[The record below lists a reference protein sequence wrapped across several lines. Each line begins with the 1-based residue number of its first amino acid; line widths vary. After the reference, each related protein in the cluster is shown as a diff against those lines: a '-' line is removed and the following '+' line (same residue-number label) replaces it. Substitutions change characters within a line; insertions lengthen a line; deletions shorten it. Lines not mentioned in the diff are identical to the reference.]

1 MNQTNFDNAN
11 LFIHIMYIY
20 IIDISFKTIFIYKQC
35 TKHKTSIMEQEKY
48 ILFVYF
54 YSQLEL
60 HCNSTNINFIV
71 FGLARSG
78 LELTIYRTRGEHA

>member
-54 YSQLEL
+54 YIQLEL
-60 HCNSTNINFIV
+60 HCNSIVSNTNVLYI
-71 FGLARSG
+71 
-78 LELTIYRTRGEHA
+78 LTILTKLMENYI